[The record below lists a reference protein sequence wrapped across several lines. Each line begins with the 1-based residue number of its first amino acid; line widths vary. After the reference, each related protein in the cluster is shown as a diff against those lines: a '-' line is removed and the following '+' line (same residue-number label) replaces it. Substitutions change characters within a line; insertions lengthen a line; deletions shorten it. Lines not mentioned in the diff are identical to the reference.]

1 MNLRFLRFNAICL
14 YVCLQ
19 EDADLIDRDDQ
30 QKFLA
35 SSDYLSSY
43 GMPALISNVQ
53 AAATEVLNG

>member
-1 MNLRFLRFNAICL
+1 MIFL
-14 YVCLQ
+14 YVRLQ